1 VLLNGGEVINVG
13 GLEFDAVWTPGH
25 TVGHIVYV
33 LRSTTPPCLFT
44 GDHLFI
50 GGCGKVF
57 EDTYDAMLKSLN
69 LIKNMDHASLIFPGH
84 EYSWSNIQ
92 FAMKIDPQNV
102 DVQEKYEMIRRLRLK
117 RYATIPSTLL
127 EELSYNPFLR
137 TESLSIRRSV
147 GVTSSDLAQHKVLE
161 LIRKEKDQFKPS

>member
-1 VLLNGGEVINVG
+1 
-13 GLEFDAVWTPGH
+13 
-25 TVGHIVYV
+25 
-33 LRSTTPPCLFT
+33 
-44 GDHLFI
+44 
-50 GGCGKVF
+50 
-57 EDTYDAMLKSLN
+57 
-69 LIKNMDHASLIFPGH
+69 
-84 EYSWSNIQ
+84 
-92 FAMKIDPQNV
+92 MKIDPQNV